1 MKNILPYI
9 MMFLALIGCEDVID
23 IEVPKEEP
31 RLVVNGIIRVDDLS
45 EPFLP
50 VEIKVSETNSFFEET
65 PVTTLESIL
74 LLTEIYNEDGTII
87 EQTGFSSLIDLDEG
101 SGVYVPN
108 PNFSTEQRIA
118 TSVLQEGN
126 VRFVLILEHK
136 GRKYAATTRYTP
148 VVPIDGIEQGSE
160 TLFREEGKEII
171 VSFTDDGDRD
181 DFYVFD
187 FDFGQFLVTEDTF
200 YQGKSFEFS
209 YFYNKDLEAGQEIEI
224 SILGADRG
232 FYNYM
237 NLLIEQTENNL
248 GVFETPVATARGNV
262 FDITGLDNI
271 DVVDNVERPQ
281 AFPLGYFTIVQ
292 SFTETITIE

>member
-1 MKNILPYI
+1 MKKMLSY
-9 MMFLALIGCEDVID
+9 LLLLLVLCGCEDVID
-23 IEVPKEEP
+23 IEVPEEAP
-31 RLVVNGIIRVDDLS
+31 RLIINGIIRVDDLS
-45 EPFLP
+45 QPFLP
-50 VEIKVSETNSFFEET
+50 VEIRVSETNSFFEET
-65 PVTTLESIL
+65 PVTSLESIL
-74 LLTEIYNEDGTII
+74 ILTEIYNEDGTII
-87 EQTGFSSLIDLDEG
+87 ERTGFSSLIDLDEG
-101 SGVYVPN
+101 SGIYVPN

-118 TSVLQEGN
+118 TSVLQEEN

-136 GRKYAATTRYTP
+136 GRKYAATARYAP
-148 VVPIDGIEQGSE
+148 VVPIDEVKQGTE
-160 TLFREEGKEII
+160 TLFDEEDKELI
-171 VSFTDDGDRD
+171 VSFTDNGDRD

-187 FDFGQFLVTEDTF
+187 FDFGEFLVTEDAF

-209 YFYNKDLEAGQEIEI
+209 YFYNKDLQPGQVIDI

-271 DVVDNVERPQ
+271 DVVDNVARPE
-281 AFPLGYFTIVQ
+281 AFPLGYFAIVQ
-292 SFTETITIE
+292 TYTETITIE

>member
-1 MKNILPYI
+1 MKNVFSYLII
-9 MMFLALIGCEDVID
+9 FLSLVGCEDVID
-23 IEVPKEEP
+23 IEVPTEEP
-31 RLVVNGIIRVDDLS
+31 RLIVNGIIRVDDLS
-45 EPFLP
+45 QPFLP
-50 VEIKVSETNSFFEET
+50 VKIKVSETNSFFEET
-65 PVTTLESIL
+65 PVTSLESIL
-74 LLTEIYNEDGTII
+74 IVTEIYNEDGTII
-87 EQTGFSSLIDLDEG
+87 EQTGFSSLIDLEEG

-118 TSVLQEGN
+118 TSVLQEEN

-136 GRKYAATTRYTP
+136 GRKYAATARYAP
-148 VVPIDGIEQGSE
+148 VVPIDQIKQGTE
-160 TLFREEGKEII
+160 TLFNEDAKELI

-187 FDFGQFLVTEDTF
+187 FDFGEFLVSEDAF

-209 YFYNKDLEAGQEIEI
+209 YFYNKDLELGQELDV

-271 DVVDNVERPQ
+271 DVVDNVARPK
-281 AFPLGYFTIVQ
+281 AFPLGYFAIVQ

>member
-1 MKNILPYI
+1 MIV
-9 MMFLALIGCEDVID
+9 FLLLVGCEDVVE
-23 IEVPKEEP
+23 IEVPTEEP
-31 RLVVNGIIRVDDLS
+31 RLIVNGIIRVSDLS
-45 EPFLP
+45 QPYLP
-50 VEIKVSETNSFFEET
+50 VEIRVSETNSFFEET
-65 PVTTLESIL
+65 PVTSLESIL
-74 LLTEIYNEDGTII
+74 ILTEIYNEDGTII
-87 EQTGFSSLIDLDEG
+87 EQTGFSSLIDLDKG
-101 SGVYVPN
+101 SGIYVPN

-118 TSVLQEGN
+118 TSVLQEEN

-136 GRKYAATTRYTP
+136 GRKYAATTRYVP
-148 VVPIDGIEQGSE
+148 VVPIDEIRQGSE
-160 TLFREEGKEII
+160 TLFSGEEKEVI
-171 VSFTDDGDRD
+171 VSFTDNASRD

-187 FDFGQFLVTEDTF
+187 FDFGQFLVTEDSF
-200 YQGKSFEFS
+200 YQGESFEFS
-209 YFYNKDLEAGQEIEI
+209 YFYNNDLKSGQELSV

-281 AFPLGYFTIVQ
+281 AFPLGYFAIIQ
-292 SFTETITIE
+292 SFSETITIE